1 MVRRSA
7 TLVLM
12 LFFCTQLHAVVHHHN
27 DLEDHPDCAVC
38 AVAHHQS
45 ADNVLP
51 ILFVF
56 PAPLFEQTKVCT
68 QTILLTSA
76 VYQTHSGRAPPQ
88 FL

>member
-1 MVRRSA
+1 
-7 TLVLM
+7 M
-12 LFFCTQLHAVVHHHN
+12 LFFCTQLHSVIHHHN

-51 ILFVF
+51 ILFVSLT
-56 PAPLFEQTKVCT
+56 PLIEQATVCT
-68 QTILLTSA
+68 QATLLTSA

-88 FL
+88 YI